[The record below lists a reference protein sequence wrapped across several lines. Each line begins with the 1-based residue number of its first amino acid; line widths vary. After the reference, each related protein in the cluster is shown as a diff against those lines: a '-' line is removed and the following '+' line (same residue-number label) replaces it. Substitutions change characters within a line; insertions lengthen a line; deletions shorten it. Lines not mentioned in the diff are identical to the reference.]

1 MNDKA
6 RPGFEDRLRDALARR
21 AASVSAPADV
31 SGMAQVAAGARRRH
45 TRRRWEAAALALVVV
60 MAVSVGAVVGSGG
73 GAPRQSAG
81 RAGVGSGGGHRL
93 DRRDGVLVLPLSGTV
108 TASAPGE
115 QAARGG
121 GTFGLTPSSDGAA
134 PGVSGE
140 VAPGA

>member
-31 SGMAQVAAGARRRH
+31 SGMVSVAAGARRRH

-60 MAVSVGAVVGSGG
+60 MAVSLGAVVSSGG

-81 RAGVGSGGGHRL
+81 RAGVG
-93 DRRDGVLVLPLSGTV
+93 
-108 TASAPGE
+108 
-115 QAARGG
+115 
-121 GTFGLTPSSDGAA
+121 
-134 PGVSGE
+134 
-140 VAPGA
+140 